1 MFVIEISK
9 FPDRKKKAI
18 CVYNTE
24 EENPVR
30 YVIGYINHHEDL
42 FKQALVDS
50 KNVRYIEKDD
60 EHE

>member
-9 FPDRKKKAI
+9 FPDHKKKAI

-24 EENPVR
+24 EENPAR
-30 YVIGYINHHEDL
+30 YVIGYINNNEDL

-50 KNVRYIEKDD
+50 KNVRYIEKESDL
-60 EHE
+60 